1 MNRGAHGDSSL
12 MLSTLVLSNEN
23 RQLAGRRE
31 EAPTSSGG
39 GGCHDHVSKMEKKVH
54 RTRRNW
60 KKEGDEL
67 VEYTKGVIKV
77 LTQKYEE
84 LSG

>member
-1 MNRGAHGDSSL
+1 MF
-12 MLSTLVLSNEN
+12 NEVFFEKDYFLETVKGQVWN
-23 RQLAGRRE
+23 TPE
-31 EAPTSSGG
+31 EMEFFG
-39 GGCHDHVSKMEKKVH
+39 HFYDYVSKMEKKVH

-67 VEYTKGVIKV
+67 VEYTKGEIKE
-77 LTQKYEE
+77 LDQKYEE